1 MTALVTLPDERGW
14 DGHSTWNSV
23 KKEKGK
29 YEQVK
34 EQNHLMSER
43 PRVWLILQGFP
54 KMVPPYQ
61 KLRGT
66 LAEKLGEMLVY

>member
-1 MTALVTLPDERGW
+1 M
-14 DGHSTWNSV
+14 N
-23 KKEKGK
+23 
-29 YEQVK
+29 K

-66 LAEKLGEMLVY
+66 LAEKLGEMLVC